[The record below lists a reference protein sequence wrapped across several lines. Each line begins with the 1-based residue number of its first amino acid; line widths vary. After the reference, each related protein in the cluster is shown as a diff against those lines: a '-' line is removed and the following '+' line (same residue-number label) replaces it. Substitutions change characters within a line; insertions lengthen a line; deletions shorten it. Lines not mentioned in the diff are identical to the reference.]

1 MTSPFFGEFM
11 GTAVLIL
18 LGNGVVANVLLKRS
32 KGENSGWIVIT
43 AGWAF
48 AVLCGVF
55 TAIACGSRDANL
67 NPAVTLGFAISTGDY
82 AKVLPYL
89 LAQILGAVT
98 GATLVWLHYLP
109 HWPETS
115 DPAAKLAC
123 YATSPAI
130 RSIPANALSEAVAT
144 FVLVFVV
151 GAIFSRADAG
161 TGLAQGVG
169 PYLVA
174 CLVWGIGLSLGGTT
188 GYAINPARDLGPRL
202 AHTILP
208 IAGKGPSDWSYA
220 LVPILAPLAGGTAA
234 GLLMKAARF

>member
-1 MTSPFFGEFM
+1 MASPFFGEFM

-55 TAIACGSRDANL
+55 TAIACGSPDAHL
-67 NPAVTLGFAISTGDY
+67 NPAVTLGFAVSTGNY
-82 AKVLPYL
+82 AKVIPYL
-89 LAQILGAVT
+89 AAQILGAIA

-109 HWPETS
+109 HWEHTP
-115 DPAAKLAC
+115 DPVSKLAC
-123 YATSPAI
+123 YSTIPAI
-130 RSIPANALSEAVAT
+130 RSAGANALSEIIAT
-144 FVLVFVV
+144 FILVFVV
-151 GAIFSRADAG
+151 GTMFSHAAAG
-161 TGLAQGVG
+161 AGLAQGLG

-188 GYAINPARDLGPRL
+188 GYAINPARDLGPRI
-202 AHTILP
+202 AHAALP
-208 IAGKGPSDWSYA
+208 IAGKGPSDWAYA
-220 LVPILAPLAGGTAA
+220 WIPVIGPLLGGGAA
-234 GLLMKAARF
+234 GLLMRAIHF